1 MPEFTFS
8 PRRVSRHSA
17 KVATNIVPSAP
28 RRASFR
34 ERARAIRT
42 RWNAEWWSIT
52 FGGPIGNLLA
62 ALVAEVSWIT
72 PDRITLTSFLA
83 KLAAAAL
90 VLRGDSDVA
99 VVVLLQVHTVLDC
112 MDGSLARYRRRPS
125 AMGAYLDKA
134 TDMIGLVALLAALGW
149 RAQRDTGDPAAL
161 LLALLV
167 GSAVLLR
174 SYLYWVVLHL
184 EREAKLSLPGSGD
197 TRVDCSGWSWRQR
210 ARKYVASMPRV
221 VLVSEADL
229 YFWFSLALLLSSL
242 RETIYAVAAAQGFWL
257 LVVLW
262 HRTRT
267 VRRIDRLV
275 AARQAAA
282 PVAFLDEAKVAA
294 FWNGAR
300 KAASEEQH
308 TGYLQDEWP
317 SAVARNRLLGEQAQ
331 VARWLEELGA
341 GHGACLD
348 VGCGNGAWL
357 ARLAPRFGRAHGV
370 DLSSVMV
377 DSARRL
383 LARHGQ
389 ANVTLACQSVA
400 ALPEDERYDV
410 IFVGGVLMYH
420 NDGEVAGVVAKLARL
435 LAPGGLLLLRESTCA
450 ARTWYRDTPLSPG
463 LFAEPGAPRP
473 PYFAIY
479 RQPEA
484 YLRWVADCGL
494 TLVAHEANRH
504 YQLAD
509 LTETLLRWSDRL
521 LGGRLASDR
530 AAAERVAQWLHRWR
544 ALTLLPAYYVVRTF
558 APGAWRL
565 QNHWYVCRQRVAPV
579 SQASQASQ
587 RIAA

>member
-1 MPEFTFS
+1 M
-8 PRRVSRHSA
+8 
-17 KVATNIVPSAP
+17 ATDSAP
-28 RRASFR
+28 PRSASFR

-72 PDRITLTSFLA
+72 PDRLTLTSFLA
-83 KLAAAAL
+83 KLVAAAL

-99 VVVLLQVHTVLDC
+99 VVALLQVHTVLDC

-125 AMGAYLDKA
+125 ALGAYLDKA
-134 TDMIGLVALLAALGW
+134 TDMIGLVAILAALGW
-149 RAQRDTGDPAAL
+149 RAQRDTGDPATL

-167 GSAVLLR
+167 GCAVLLR

-184 EREAKLSLPGSGD
+184 ERDAKVSIPGSGD
-197 TRVDCSGWSWRQR
+197 TRVDCTGWTWRQR
-210 ARKYVASMPRV
+210 ARKYVTSMPRIA
-221 VLVSEADL
+221 LVSEADL
-229 YFWFSLALLLSSL
+229 YFWFSLGLLASSL
-242 RETIYAVAAAQGFWL
+242 RLTIYAVAAAQAFWL
-257 LVVLW
+257 VVVLW

-267 VRRIDRLV
+267 VWRITRQV
-275 AARQAAA
+275 AARQTAA

-300 KAASEEQH
+300 KAASEEQQ

-331 VARWLEELGA
+331 VSRWLDALGA
-341 GHGACLD
+341 GTGACLD
-348 VGCGNGAWL
+348 VGCGNGVWL
-357 ARLAPRFGRAHGV
+357 AHLAPRFERAHGI
-370 DLSSVMV
+370 DLSSEMV

-383 LARHGQ
+383 LERQGLTQ
-389 ANVTLACQSVA
+389 VSVVCQSVA
-400 ALPEDERYDV
+400 ALPEEQLYDV
-410 IFVGGVLMYH
+410 IFVGGVLMYQ

-463 LFAEPGAPRP
+463 LFAARGAPRP

-484 YLRWVADCGL
+484 YARLVADCDL
-494 TLVAHEANRH
+494 ALVAHEANRH

-509 LTETLLRWSDRL
+509 LTETFLRGIDRAL
-521 LGGRLASDR
+521 RGRLARDR
-530 AAAERVAQWLHRWR
+530 AAAERMAQRLYRWR
-544 ALTLLPAYYVVRTF
+544 TLTLLPAYYLVRTL

-565 QNHWYVCRQRVAPV
+565 QNHWYVGRRRE
-579 SQASQASQ
+579 S
-587 RIAA
+587 AAGQTNERLAA

>member
-1 MPEFTFS
+1 M
-8 PRRVSRHSA
+8 
-17 KVATNIVPSAP
+17 ATDSVPARS
-28 RRASFR
+28 ASFR
-34 ERARAIRT
+34 ERTRAIRT

-72 PDRITLTSFLA
+72 PDRLTLLSFFA

-90 VLRGDSDVA
+90 ALRGDGAGDVA

-134 TDMIGLVALLAALGW
+134 TDMIGLVAILAALGW

-167 GSAVLLR
+167 GCAVLLR

-184 EREAKLSLPGSGD
+184 EREAKLSIPGSGD
-197 TRVDCSGWSWRQR
+197 TRVDCTGWTWRQR
-210 ARKYVASMPRV
+210 ARKYVASMPRIA
-221 VLVSEADL
+221 LVSEADL
-229 YFWFSLALLLSSL
+229 YFWFSLGLLLSSL
-242 RETIYAVAAAQGFWL
+242 RVTIYAVAAAQAFWL
-257 LVVLW
+257 VVVLW

-267 VRRIDRLV
+267 VWRITRQV
-275 AARQAAA
+275 AARQVAA

-300 KAASEEQH
+300 KAASEEQQ

-317 SAVARNRLLGEQAQ
+317 SAVAHHRLLGEQAQ
-331 VARWLEELGA
+331 VSRWLDALGA
-341 GHGACLD
+341 GTGACLD

-357 ARLAPRFGRAHGV
+357 AHLAPRFGRAHGI
-370 DLSSVMV
+370 DLSSEMV

-383 LARHGQ
+383 LERQGLARVS
-389 ANVTLACQSVA
+389 VTCQSVA

-410 IFVGGVLMYH
+410 IFVGGVLMYQ

-450 ARTWYRDTPLSPG
+450 TRTWYRDTPLSPG
-463 LFAEPGAPRP
+463 LFAIPGAPRP

-484 YLRWVADCGL
+484 YARLVADCGL
-494 TLVAHEANRH
+494 ALVAHEANRH

-509 LTETLLRWSDRL
+509 LTETLLRGIDRVL
-521 LGGRLASDR
+521 RGRLARDR
-530 AAAERVAQWLHRWR
+530 AAAERMAQRLDRWR
-544 ALTLLPAYYVVRTF
+544 VLTLLPAYYLVRTL

-565 QNHWYVCRQRVAPV
+565 QNHWYVCRRRGASAGPV
-579 SQASQASQ
+579 SE